1 MPDDGQALCD
11 VHRAAILTLARHAY
25 SQAEL
30 ESWAFGITAQ
40 SDLKAMALYDHPD
53 AAGKGLGRRL
63 MQRAEARIASS
74 GYSQVRVEASAS
86 GLTFYEGLGYVVE
99 ESGDFPSRGGLKLR
113 AHKLTKSLLYRGP

>member
-40 SDLKAMALYDHPD
+40 
-53 AAGKGLGRRL
+53 
-63 MQRAEARIASS
+63 
-74 GYSQVRVEASAS
+74 SQVRVEASAS